1 MSLFRWHLLVVH
13 AEFLY
18 ILTMNEQTKD
28 LWKTLNPTEEEE
40 NIIFE
45 GDADE
50 DDGMEEGQ
58 H

>member
-1 MSLFRWHLLVVH
+1 MVH